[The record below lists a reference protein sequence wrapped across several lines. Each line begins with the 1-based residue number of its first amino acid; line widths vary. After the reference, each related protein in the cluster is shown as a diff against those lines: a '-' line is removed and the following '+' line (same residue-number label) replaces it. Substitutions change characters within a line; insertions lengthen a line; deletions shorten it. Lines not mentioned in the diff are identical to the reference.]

1 MAYSVYLD
9 KILCPIAPSKL
20 QLKIKN
26 QNKTLILMNEGEVN
40 ILKTAGLTDIS
51 FDLLIPNV
59 KYPFAKY
66 DSGFKRAKYFLDKF
80 EKMKTSKKPFQFI
93 MVRQLPNGKGLF
105 NTNIKVSME
114 DYQIKEDSKEGFD
127 VTVTIKLKQYRDFG
141 TKTCNIK
148 FAKTKSTVK
157 KKKKRETTNSPA
169 PSSNKSYTVV
179 KGDCLWNIAKKFYGN
194 GSKYTVI
201 YNANKNKIKN
211 PNLIYPGQVLT
222 IPSPMKKRR

>member
-127 VTVTIKLKQYRDFG
+127 VTVTNSIGILEQRLVISSLRKQNQLFRRKRKGKQQIPLHLHQTNHTQWSKVTACGILQRSFMEMVQ
-141 TKTCNIK
+141 NILS
-148 FAKTKSTVK
+148 FTMLTRTKSRIQT
-157 KKKKRETTNSPA
+157 
-169 PSSNKSYTVV
+169 
-179 KGDCLWNIAKKFYGN
+179 
-194 GSKYTVI
+194 
-201 YNANKNKIKN
+201 
-211 PNLIYPGQVLT
+211 
-222 IPSPMKKRR
+222 

>member
-1 MAYSVYLD
+1 MRKDSD
-9 KILCPIAPSKL
+9 
-20 QLKIKN
+20 
-26 QNKTLILMNEGEVN
+26 EG
-40 ILKTAGLTDIS
+40 K
-51 FDLLIPNV
+51 V

-80 EKMKTSKKPFQFI
+80 EKMKTSKRPFQFI

-148 FAKTKSTVK
+148 FAKTKSTVQK
-157 KKKKRETTNSPA
+157 EKKRETTNSPA
-169 PSSNKSYTVV
+169 PSSNKVRSPKRR
-179 KGDCLWNIAKKFYGN
+179 KGDKMRLCHAVFKGN
-194 GSKYTVI
+194 VVFPVYIFDTGRMLLVGFFRFK
-201 YNANKNKIKN
+201 
-211 PNLIYPGQVLT
+211 G
-222 IPSPMKKRR
+222 